1 MATKTKIGLLKMDA
15 QGFKCRNV
23 EGMGHEV
30 AGIIDVMKF
39 DYAHPWLK
47 PMDVLI

>member
-15 QGFKCRNV
+15 QGSKCRNV

-47 PMDVLI
+47 RMDVLI